1 MVDFSISK
9 KNFTF
14 RIFTLKTIEDKMHS
28 IEGHFKSKKR
38 RYQMPFLY
46 EVGGSCV
53 KKIKFRNSDVYGK
66 RDALKRFIHF
76 NIIRNQNELDE
87 NFEMLE

>member
-9 KNFTF
+9 TNSIF

-28 IEGHFKSKKR
+28 IEGHVKSKKR

-46 EVGGSCV
+46 EVGGSSV
-53 KKIKFRNSDVYGK
+53 KKIKFRNSDVYGEK
-66 RDALKRFIHF
+66 NALKKFIHF